1 MNRFYI
7 EGLIMGLGIGFA
19 TLLLNWWVG
28 DANWP
33 PRLLALLVIGGLL
46 CMLQYGLTRIRGK
59 R

>member
-1 MNRFYI
+1 
-7 EGLIMGLGIGFA
+7 MGLCIGFA

-28 DANWP
+28 DANWR